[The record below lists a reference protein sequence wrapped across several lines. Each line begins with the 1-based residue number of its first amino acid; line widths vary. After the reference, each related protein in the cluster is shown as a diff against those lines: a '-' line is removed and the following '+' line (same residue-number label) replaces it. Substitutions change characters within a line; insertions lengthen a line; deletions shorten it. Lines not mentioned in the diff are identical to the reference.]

1 MMHEYVIDGVSLQC
15 RDAEYVAEDIGLLRV
30 EPIGYCRNIDNINRE
45 VIDSMKKITW
55 INEQYK
61 CSSLYHKMEPRE
73 KGDCMNCDDPLFIDL
88 GGFIEN
94 IFVKITILHESIIS
108 KSYNIEQSQS
118 LCDDILN
125 SLSSTKDNIS
135 DNSEIIK
142 DAFYIQRSSME
153 SLFDNVLTMVGIPNQ
168 GIIGE
173 FIRLDSYID
182 AMNRELSG
190 LDNLLPFDQ

>member
-1 MMHEYVIDGVSLQC
+1 MMHEYVIDGISLQC

-125 SLSSTKDNIS
+125 SLSSIKDNIS

-142 DAFYIQRSSME
+142 DAFYIQRSSIE

-190 LDNLLPFDQ
+190 LDNLLPLDQ